1 MADRRLKN
9 WAEYVLFQGFAGLIR
24 LLPRSW
30 ALALGA
36 GLGRLSRHLLGKRR
50 RTAEAN
56 LQAAFPEMT
65 ADQRRRTLRGI
76 FRHLGLSGVEMLL
89 LDRFN
94 DPAQLQRYVT
104 VKSVENLQAA
114 YDLGRGVILLTGH
127 VGFWEVG
134 AVVLPSLGLPADFVA
149 KRMKNPYIDD
159 WFRRMRE
166 QNGCR
171 VLDARHGARR
181 ILKSL
186 AENRAVGLLI
196 DQHTT
201 PHRAVQVPFFGRP
214 AWTTPIIT
222 QIAMKQQVPV
232 VPAFCWRTPDNRYEV
247 EFGAMFLLENDPDPA
262 AVVAGTARMTA
273 SIEAAVRKDITQ
285 WFWVHRRWRP

>member
-9 WAEYVLFQGFAGLIR
+9 VVEFLLFKAFAGFIR
-24 LLPRSW
+24 ALPRSW
-30 ALALGA
+30 ALAIGA
-36 GLGRLSRHLLGKRR
+36 GLGRLSRHLLGKRQ
-50 RTAEAN
+50 RTARRN
-56 LQAAFPEMT
+56 LQMIFPEMSP
-65 ADQRRRTLRGI
+65 AELKRTLIGI

-89 LDRFN
+89 LDRFK
-94 DPAQLQRYVT
+94 DPHVLECYVT
-104 VKSVENLQAA
+104 ARGTENLADA
-114 YDLGRGVILLTGH
+114 FALDRGVILLTGH

-134 AVVLPSLGLPADFVA
+134 GVLLPSLGFPADFVA
-149 KRMKNPYIDD
+149 KRMKNPYIDAY
-159 WFRRMRE
+159 FQRMRE
-166 QNGCR
+166 QQGCR

-201 PHRAVQVPFFGRP
+201 PHRAVQVPFFGHL

-232 VPAFCWRTPDNRYEV
+232 VTAFCWRTSGNRYEV
-247 EFGAMFLLENDPDPA
+247 EFGEPFRIPDDPSPEG
-262 AVVAGTARMTA
+262 VVAGTALLTA
-273 SIEAAVRKDITQ
+273 KIEEAVRRDITQ
-285 WFWVHRRWRP
+285 WFWVHRRWRE